1 MCEINKFKP
10 ECIGMAPI
18 NAAVAAIERELL
30 NMIENPNTPQKL
42 AITRKIR
49 REAALKCSAVKSAGS
64 RCRSKA
70 MIHAN
75 KVATITIMIA

>member
-1 MCEINKFKP
+1 MRTVLAA
-10 ECIGMAPI
+10 API
-18 NAAVAAIERELL
+18 SAAVAAIGMALL
-30 NMIENPNTPQKL
+30 NMIEKPNTPQKL

-49 REAALKCSAVKSAGS
+49 RVAALRCSAVKSAGS